1 MTINFDSLTSDFRLH
16 DLFGD
21 TDNLSATQL
30 WVLEIERK
38 NTSEFRFLYGRS
50 LPATFRSDKWTGT
63 FSKTPLDAN
72 SAVKTHALTLH
83 TSTDKLTTFVRS
95 FLNGATFRE
104 ASLQAGVELDKK
116 LIGAVSDVRFG
127 GNPIVRPVMH
137 FPTRDYYFNHTKR
150 LSPTSFAS
158 ANTGAVSSPTKPLIF
173 AATGGVESK
182 LARVACDALDAD
194 TGMEFGTLD
203 AWRLGDFEF
212 VCVPGLTKTERRK
225 YELKLKGEN
234 SSLTLFEP
242 LTRDSAELLVIV
254 NSFSDGGLQ
263 ASYINRLASDVEYP
277 VNHIFTIDTFK
288 NQIATAYTLEIYA
301 VGTDGTESNL
311 VLQTGS
317 YFIRSLN
324 MNMQIVESIRS
335 NGPMDWLARHV
346 PNIAKDKLEAA
357 GRISRA
363 NRSNR
368 SEIGG
373 HFDDPWVTQN
383 RLVENDVGSLLPK
396 ASNGHFFQTLSVSG
410 GNSRLQL
417 TEWLRKIF
425 ERHHD
430 AQVAWIDPY
439 MENVGIDLLNTLGTA
454 TSEYLIITTEK
465 LSAED
470 SKATQGEPNR
480 IQNLLASCTAWSKG
494 YYGNVKLR
502 VLAVPESK
510 LHDRMILIRAANG
523 RLIAGYHLSNS
534 VQRANIE
541 FPLLATPIPLDVLP
555 NVFAL
560 VDGIIQSTLY
570 ADGKKAPTAKL
581 IFDSNAEP
589 PEEEEEESDPV
600 RLSYRSSFT
609 DHTRSGDVLA
619 WWLDDPELADRSG
632 SELQDLMQAKGYL
645 IEGKLH
651 PDRFEKI
658 PTKLWSDGFALP
670 DFHPAWDAAGFILAH
685 SHSGQFYNDDQ
696 VSLPNQLKNNL
707 LAHLSSTRP
716 NALAP
721 KERKSYLDID
731 YYQRKSLTELLLSN
745 DHPDRVFGHSTTDT
759 AWSDCYAIR
768 VLWLK
773 APQALVNWLDQQCAS
788 PINGDSRRRAMVIQ
802 ALRLICLSLGFDKA
816 PSQIR
821 ALLACKAS
829 IPTWVGV
836 HAFKDAINSGTFT
849 ADTLNIL
856 DLIDPSEQQ
865 TTMCWLINEAN
876 YVDSS
881 ARHYLVA
888 RLIASME
895 NPISDAQ
902 LKDILQPVRG
912 RLGKLHHF
920 TPWILECLLIPMLR
934 LKAIDAAQVS
944 REWLGDLTT
953 QWKSA
958 LKGGSLYFKF
968 DGDGAFTDELAALSA
983 HLAPADQLSIV
994 AELTKIFNSLART
1007 VRKPL
1012 SAQIDWMSYIRAQ
1025 EVNLWLYALIRR
1037 MAALIHKDESQPFK
1051 QLVVDSESL
1060 IERLSV
1066 SEWETLTSPELIKY
1080 LRGDPDQIKSHRLLK
1095 TIAAAIDSSL

>member
-1 MTINFDSLTSDFRLH
+1 MTINFDSLASDFRLH

-21 TDNLSATQL
+21 TENLSATQL
-30 WVLEIERK
+30 WVLEIEHK
-38 NTSEFRFLYGRS
+38 NTSELRFLYGRS

-63 FSKTPLDAN
+63 FSKTPLDAD

-83 TSTDKLTTFVRS
+83 TSAGKLMTFVRS
-95 FLNGATFRE
+95 FLDGATFRE
-104 ASLQAGVELDKK
+104 ASLRAGVELDKK
-116 LIGAVSDVRFG
+116 LVGAVSDVSFG
-127 GNPIVRPVMH
+127 GKPIARPVMH
-137 FPTRDYYFNHTKR
+137 FPTRDFYFNHTKR

-158 ANTGAVSSPTKPLIF
+158 ANTGAVSSPIKPLIF
-173 AATGGVESK
+173 AATGRVESK

-212 VCVPGLTKTERRK
+212 VCVPGLTKNERRK

-242 LTRDSAELLVIV
+242 LTRDPAELLVIV

-263 ASYINRLASDVEYP
+263 ASYITRLASDVEYP

-288 NQIATAYTLEIYA
+288 NQVATAYTSEIYA
-301 VGTDGTESNL
+301 VGTDGAESNL

-317 YFIRSLN
+317 YFVRSMN

-335 NGPMDWLARHV
+335 NGRMDWLARQV
-346 PNIAKDKLEAA
+346 PNTAKDKLEAA

-363 NRSNR
+363 NRPNR

-373 HFDDPWVTQN
+373 HTDDPWVTQN
-383 RLVENDVGSLLPK
+383 RLVEDDVGALLPK
-396 ASNGHFFQTLSVSG
+396 ASKGHFFQTLSVSC

-417 TEWLRKIF
+417 SEWLRKIF

-494 YYGNVKLR
+494 YYGNVNLR

-523 RLIAGYHLSNS
+523 RPIAGYHLSNS

-541 FPLLATPIPLDVLP
+541 YPLLATPIPLDVLP
-555 NVFAL
+555 SLFELA
-560 VDGIIQSTLY
+560 DGIIQSTLY
-570 ADGKKAPTAKL
+570 TDGKKAPTAKL
-581 IFDSNAEP
+581 IFDSSAEP
-589 PEEEEEESDPV
+589 PEDESDPV

-632 SELQDLMQAKGYL
+632 SELHDLMQAKGYL
-645 IEGKLH
+645 KEGKLH

-658 PTKLWSDGFALP
+658 PTKLWSDGLALP
-670 DFHPAWDAAGFILAH
+670 DFHSAWDAAGFVLAH
-685 SHSGQFYNDDQ
+685 SHAGQFYNDDQ
-696 VSLPNQLKNNL
+696 TSLPDQLKDNL

-731 YYQRKSLTELLLSN
+731 YYQRKSLIELLLSN

-759 AWSDCYAIR
+759 TWSDYYAIR

-788 PINGDSRRRAMVIQ
+788 PIDGDPRRRAMVVQ

-816 PSQIR
+816 LSQIG

-836 HAFKDAINSGTFT
+836 HAFKDAINAGTFT
-849 ADTLNIL
+849 ADTLGIL
-856 DLIDPSEQQ
+856 DLIAPGEQQ
-865 TTMCWLINEAN
+865 TTLCWLINEAN

-881 ARHYLVA
+881 AKHYLVA
-888 RLIASME
+888 RLTASIE
-895 NPISDAQ
+895 SPLSDAQ

-912 RLGKLHHF
+912 RLGRLHNF
-920 TPWILECLLIPMLR
+920 TPWILESLLIPMLG
-934 LKAIDAAQVS
+934 LKVIDAAQVS

-953 QWKSA
+953 HWKPA

-968 DGDGAFTDELAALSA
+968 DADGAFTDELAALSA
-983 HLAPADQLSIV
+983 HLAPADQLYIG
-994 AELTKIFNSLART
+994 AELTKIFNSLARI

-1012 SAQIDWMSYIRAQ
+1012 SAQIDWISYIRAH
-1025 EVNLWLYALIRR
+1025 EVNLWLYALARR
-1037 MAALIHKDESQPFK
+1037 MSALIHKDESQPFK
-1051 QLVVDSESL
+1051 KLVEDSESL

-1080 LRGDPDQIKSHRLLK
+1080 LRGDPDQIKSHRLLD

>member
-1 MTINFDSLTSDFRLH
+1 MTINFDSLISDFRLH

-21 TDNLSATQL
+21 TDKLSTTQL
-30 WVLEIERK
+30 WVLEIEHE
-38 NTSEFRFLYGRS
+38 NTSELRFLYARS

-63 FSKTPLDAN
+63 FSKTPLDAD
-72 SAVKTHALTLH
+72 SVIKTHALTLH
-83 TSTDKLTTFVRS
+83 TSADKLITFARS
-95 FLNGATFRE
+95 FLDGATFQE
-104 ASLQAGVELDKK
+104 ASLRAGVELDKK
-116 LIGAVSDVRFG
+116 LAGAVSDVTFG

-137 FPTRDYYFNHTKR
+137 FPTRNFYFNHTKR
-150 LSPTSFAS
+150 LSPTNSAS
-158 ANTGAVSSPTKPLIF
+158 ANTGAASSPIKPLIF
-173 AATGGVESK
+173 AATGRVESK

-194 TGMEFGTLD
+194 TGMEFGTVD

-212 VCVPGLTKTERRK
+212 VCVPGLTRTERRK
-225 YELKLKGEN
+225 YELQLKGES
-234 SSLTLFEP
+234 SSLILFEP
-242 LTRDSAELLVIV
+242 LTRAPAELLVIV

-263 ASYINRLASDVEYP
+263 ASYINRIASNVEYP

-288 NQIATAYTLEIYA
+288 NQVATAYTLEIYA
-301 VGTDGTESNL
+301 VGTDGAESNL

-317 YFIRSLN
+317 YFIRSMS
-324 MNMQIVESIRS
+324 MNMQVVESIRS
-335 NGPMDWLARHV
+335 NGRMDWLARQV
-346 PNIAKDKLEAA
+346 PKIAKDKLEAA

-363 NRSNR
+363 SRPNR

-383 RLVENDVGSLLPK
+383 RLIENDVVSLLPK
-396 ASNGHFFQTLSVSG
+396 ASKGHFFQTLSVSG
-410 GNSRLQL
+410 GKSRLQL
-417 TEWLRKIF
+417 SDWLREIF
-425 ERHHD
+425 EQHHD

-465 LSAED
+465 LSTED
-470 SKATQGEPNR
+470 SKATQDEPNR

-510 LHDRMILIRAANG
+510 LHDRMILIRSANG
-523 RLIAGYHLSNS
+523 RPIAGYHLSNS
-534 VQRANIE
+534 IQRANIE
-541 FPLLATPIPLDVLP
+541 HPLLATPIPLDVLP
-555 NVFAL
+555 NVFEL
-560 VDGIIQSTLY
+560 TDEIIQSTLY
-570 ADGKKAPTAKL
+570 TDGKKAPTAKL
-581 IFDSNAEP
+581 IFDSSAEP
-589 PEEEEEESDPV
+589 PEEESDPV

-609 DHTRSGDVLA
+609 DHSRSGDVLA

-645 IEGKLH
+645 EKGKLH
-651 PDRFEKI
+651 PDLFENI
-658 PTKLWSDGFALP
+658 PAKLWNDGLALP
-670 DFHPAWDAAGFILAH
+670 DFHSAWDAAGFVLAH
-685 SHSGQFYNDDQ
+685 SHAGLLYNDYQ
-696 VSLPNQLKNNL
+696 GSLPDQLKDNL

-721 KERKSYLDID
+721 TKRKSYLDID

-759 AWSDCYAIR
+759 AWSDYYAIK

-773 APQALVNWLDQQCAS
+773 APQALVNWLDQQCAR
-788 PINGDSRRRAMVIQ
+788 PIDGDPRRRAMVIQ
-802 ALRLICLSLGFDKA
+802 ALRLICLSLGFDKS
-816 PSQIR
+816 PPQIG
-821 ALLACKAS
+821 ALLACKGS

-836 HAFKDAINSGTFT
+836 HAFKDAINAGTFT
-849 ADTLNIL
+849 ADTLGML
-856 DLIDPSEQQ
+856 DMIDPGEQQ
-865 TTMCWLINEAN
+865 TTLCWLINEAN
-876 YVDSS
+876 SVDSS

-888 RLIASME
+888 RLISSIE
-895 NPISDAQ
+895 SPLSDAQ
-902 LKDILQPVRG
+902 LKDILQPMRG
-912 RLGKLHHF
+912 RLGRLHHF
-920 TPWILECLLIPMLR
+920 TPWILEWLLIPMLR
-934 LKAIDAAQVS
+934 LKIIDVAQVS

-953 QWKSA
+953 QWKLA

-983 HLAPADQLSIV
+983 HLAPADQLYIV

-1012 SAQIDWMSYIRAQ
+1012 SAQIDWNSYIRAH
-1025 EVNLWLYALIRR
+1025 EVNLWLYALARR
-1037 MAALIHKDESQPFK
+1037 MAALIHKDESQPLK
-1051 QLVVDSESL
+1051 KLMEDGESL

-1066 SEWETLTSPELIKY
+1066 SEWETFTSPELIKY
-1080 LRGDPDQIKSHRLLK
+1080 LRGDPDQIKSDLLLD